1 MLFYLFSY
9 ENFTKASMEINSLYV
24 IQAVKYILRSVISVL
39 VDDIDEYYQ
48 RILVLLF
55 SKISE
60 IQIFFSSSYFLLN
73 RKKLNSI
80 LLQIKWSNL

>member
-1 MLFYLFSY
+1 
-9 ENFTKASMEINSLYV
+9 MEINSLLFRLLN
-24 IQAVKYILRSVISVL
+24 ILRSVISVL

-60 IQIFFSSSYFLLN
+60 IQFFFSSSYFLLN